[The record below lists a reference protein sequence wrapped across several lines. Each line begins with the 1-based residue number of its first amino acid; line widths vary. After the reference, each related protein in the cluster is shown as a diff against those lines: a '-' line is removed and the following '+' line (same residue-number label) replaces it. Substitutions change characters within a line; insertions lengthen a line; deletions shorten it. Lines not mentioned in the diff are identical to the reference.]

1 MQTSYQSNL
10 AWEHTQI
17 TSKTVQR
24 SSEYWEYTCLLI
36 NVCYQVSDLICA
48 ELENFALLPFKDLW
62 KYFVTTIN
70 SALLEQKLHFNPE
83 LPGFSFLLDLR

>member
-1 MQTSYQSNL
+1 MQN
-10 AWEHTQI
+10 W
-17 TSKTVQR
+17 R
-24 SSEYWEYTCLLI
+24 
-36 NVCYQVSDLICA
+36 
-48 ELENFALLPFKDLW
+48 ENSALLPLKHMW